1 MALYVDH
8 LRANK
13 NAFSSF
19 SQLPYCFDNRTSTQ
33 TLFGNLTENIAKIL
47 GTVKKMLSF
56 VQKFLIIVI

>member
-33 TLFGNLTENIAKIL
+33 TLFGNLTENIAEIT
-47 GTVKKMLSF
+47 GAVKKTLSF
-56 VQKFLIIVI
+56 FQKFLIIIV